1 MNRWPEGLQ
10 QSAVGGDGPSRPP
23 GRRHRLQGVYDGPE
37 TAAAL
42 ASLRAPPDP
51 DRENTDDSG
60 MGADLEADERG
71 PNGREA
77 SADDDDDDDDEDEE
91 ESETETESESE
102 NEPPKARRRSS
113 VGVERQRRP
122 SYTCYH
128 GAPLPRGA
136 VLRVGRRPRPR
147 PPRTLDMRQLAAGAT
162 VMLAPLTPELLR

>member
-42 ASLRAPPDP
+42 ASLRAPRDP

-60 MGADLEADERG
+60 MGADLEVDERG
-71 PNGREA
+71 PDGREA
-77 SADDDDDDDDEDEE
+77 SGDDDDDDDEDEE

-128 GAPLPRGA
+128 GAPLPRGG

>member
-23 GRRHRLQGVYDGPE
+23 GRCHRLQVVYDGPE

-42 ASLRAPPDP
+42 ASLRAPRDP

-71 PNGREA
+71 PEGKEV
-77 SADDDDDDDDEDEE
+77 SCDDDSDDDEDEE
-91 ESETETESESE
+91 ETETETESESE
-102 NEPPKARRRSS
+102 NEPPKNRRRSS

-128 GAPLPRGA
+128 GAPLPRGG